1 MYKYLAI
8 GGLFLVACGKE
19 VRENGVKLVLI
30 PGPQGE
36 TGVAGRDGTNGV
48 DGQSGL
54 QGPQGVVG
62 PMGPQGATGATG
74 ATGAQGIQGVAGG
87 TGAQGPQGIQGPQGP
102 QGLPGTNAPTPI
114 PIVILDP
121 CGDAPGIYDEV
132 ILKLPDGTL
141 LASFS
146 DNASGLNTRLS
157 QLVPGSYVTSDNSL
171 CYFTVHSNGTVTW

>member
-1 MYKYLAI
+1 MYKYLAV
-8 GGLFLVACGKE
+8 GSLFLVACGKE

-36 TGVAGRDGTNGV
+36 KGTAGVNGKDGNNGV
-48 DGQSGL
+48 DGQTGS
-54 QGPQGVVG
+54 QGPQGVAGSVG
-62 PMGPQGATGATG
+62 PTGAVG
-74 ATGAQGIQGVAGG
+74 ATGAQGLQ
-87 TGAQGPQGIQGPQGP
+87 GAQGPQGAVGPAGP

-114 PIVILDP
+114 PIVIINP

-157 QLVPGSYVTSDNSL
+157 ALVPGTFITSDGST
-171 CYFTVHSNGTVTW
+171 CIFTVHSNGTVTW